1 MNKFELDKLN
11 MIDDNFITHSFI
23 EQNKNIIKKCKFHE
37 YDVFVELDEFNKFRG
52 ICEIKIS
59 RDFLKTEHRSVS
71 KINIEDLYE
80 D

>member
-1 MNKFELDKLN
+1 MKYEVL
-11 MIDDNFITHSFI
+11 
-23 EQNKNIIKKCKFHE
+23 
-37 YDVFVELDEFNKFRG
+37 VELDEFNKFRG